1 MTAKWL
7 ERFRNCINC
16 GRKADGV
23 LRDERN
29 GDLGYY
35 CAKCADLK
43 IAFDKERAD
52 EFRRLA

>member
-1 MTAKWL
+1 MTAQWL

-29 GDLGYY
+29 GDLGHY
-35 CAKCADLK
+35 CSKCANHK
-43 IAFDKERAD
+43 IALDKEASDR
-52 EFRRLA
+52 FRRLA